1 MPTPLFSRRF
11 QSYSKAQKKL
21 SEKFGR
27 PQSPVSVFSKLEI
40 VEVKFNWLG
49 SMKGT
54 PSAGNIGTLSIMIK
68 QIIRELFISI
78 ILFWLGVF

>member
-11 QSYSKAQKKL
+11 STSKTQKKL
-21 SEKFGR
+21 SEKFR
-27 PQSPVSVFSKLEI
+27 CPQSPVLVFSKLEI

-54 PSAGNIGTLSIMIK
+54 PSAGNTGTLSIMIK
-68 QIIRELFISI
+68 QIIRERFTSI
-78 ILFWLGVF
+78 TLFWLGEF